1 MIFQDPYSSLNPVR
15 TVDATLR
22 EALAVSPD
30 PRTTVADLLA
40 RVGLRRTLRGAQAGR
55 ASGGERQRVAVA
67 RALALQPRLIVCDEP
82 VSALDV
88 SVQAQILNLFASLRE
103 ELGLGYLF
111 ITHDLAVVRQ
121 VVERVYVLYRGE
133 IVESGGVDR
142 VLDSPQHPYTG
153 RLVESVPRTDPGW
166 LAPLGLH
173 VAARVLE
180 GVHQLG
186 VLAPGRATDGA
197 LVHDLRVL
205 AVDLERRGV
214 EGLVRRVH
222 VVDLDEDGEQVAVL
236 RVEDVG
242 DLPDGRPRCRA
253 SGESRHGDPGAR
265 RTSRVVARV
274 FPGTIQAVDRTYGMD
289 APLGR
294 CEYNP

>member
-40 RVGLRRTLRGAQAGR
+40 RVGLPEHYAARKPVAL
-55 ASGGERQRVAVA
+55 SGGERQRVAVA

-88 SVQAQILNLFASLRE
+88 SVQAQILNLFTSLRE

-142 VLDSPQHPYTG
+142 VLDSPQHPYTA

-166 LAPLGLH
+166 LAP
-173 VAARVLE
+173 
-180 GVHQLG
+180 
-186 VLAPGRATDGA
+186 
-197 LVHDLRVL
+197 
-205 AVDLERRGV
+205 
-214 EGLVRRVH
+214 
-222 VVDLDEDGEQVAVL
+222 
-236 RVEDVG
+236 
-242 DLPDGRPRCRA
+242 
-253 SGESRHGDPGAR
+253 
-265 RTSRVVARV
+265 
-274 FPGTIQAVDRTYGMD
+274 
-289 APLGR
+289 
-294 CEYNP
+294 